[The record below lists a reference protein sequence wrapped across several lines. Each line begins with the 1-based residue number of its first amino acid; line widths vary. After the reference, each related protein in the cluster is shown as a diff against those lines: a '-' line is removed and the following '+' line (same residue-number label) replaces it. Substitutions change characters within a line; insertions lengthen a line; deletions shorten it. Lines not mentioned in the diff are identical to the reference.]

1 MATRI
6 LAVVRSLAFKLPFV
20 PAVTAPFFGVIQSL
34 RSMRRC
40 G

>member
-1 MATRI
+1 MRI
-6 LAVVRSLAFKLPFV
+6 VVVRLIPFTLLFV
-20 PAVTAPFFGVIQSL
+20 LAVTAPFFGDIQSL

>member
-1 MATRI
+1 MAMRI
-6 LAVVRSLAFKLPFV
+6 VVVRLFRFTLLFV
-20 PAVTAPFFGVIQSL
+20 PAVTAPFSVVSQSL

>member
-1 MATRI
+1 MRI
-6 LAVVRSLAFKLPFV
+6 VVVRLFPFTLLFV
-20 PAVTAPFFGVIQSL
+20 LAVTAPFFGVIPAL

>member
-1 MATRI
+1 MAMRI
-6 LAVVRSLAFKLPFV
+6 VVVRLFPFTLPFV
-20 PAVTAPFFGVIQSL
+20 PAVTAPFFGDIQSL